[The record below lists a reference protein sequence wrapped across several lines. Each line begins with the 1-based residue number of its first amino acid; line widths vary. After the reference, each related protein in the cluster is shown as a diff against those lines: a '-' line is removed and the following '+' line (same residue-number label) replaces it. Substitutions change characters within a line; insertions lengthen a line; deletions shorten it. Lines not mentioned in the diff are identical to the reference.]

1 VRAIAIALAVLAI
14 GCAHYRGTSR
24 PIDARRL
31 AEPGWTAISGVP
43 FVRAT
48 TDAGCG
54 PAVLAMMLAYH
65 QRAASDLRTADG
77 ASARELRAVL
87 QARELDAYVLAGNR
101 ADLERELVARR
112 PVIVGTIKEIGARRV
127 PHFELVIAVH
137 RDGTVVTLD
146 PAGGPRAM
154 PASGFEA
161 EWAGS
166 GHTMIVAAPR

>member
-31 AEPGWTAISGVP
+31 AE
-43 FVRAT
+43 
-48 TDAGCG
+48 